1 MSWLFSLGLNVTS
14 FWEPWFFKDALYGN
28 RLGGYYSKLEGIHFA
43 TVHGAGHEV
52 PAFKPEAAQT
62 LFQMF
67 LKLTN
72 TGPGK
77 GRAYE
82 PDDGSYDCTSSSDND
97 DDDGDETTAEG
108 LVWAVA
114 FICLFSGFFLAFGVL
129 GLHSMYNST
138 TSSHDSQGVKQGPSA
153 SSTSLKQYR
162 VARDIELPEKN
173 SAASSSASSSSDK
186 YDVDDDD
193 DEFEDV
199 PIQAPTSNMSSSWQ
213 QSTESPLHGGLPGI
227 QRHTAEL

>member
-52 PAFKPEAAQT
+52 PAFKPEAART

-82 PDDGSYDCTSSSDND
+82 PDDGSYDCTSSDND
-97 DDDGDETTAEG
+97 DDDETTAEG

-114 FICLFSGFFLAFGVL
+114 FVCLFSGFFLAFGVF

-138 TSSHDSQGVKQGPSA
+138 SSHGTQGVKQGSSA
-153 SSTSLKQYR
+153 STSLKQYR

-173 SAASSSASSSSDK
+173 SAASSSTSASSSDK
-186 YDVDDDD
+186 YDVDDD